1 MKNKSL
7 ISALCLMA
15 GILVA
20 ALSIAYLFESM
31 NWPGGWLLTTVV
43 VPALLLIEA
52 LGALKLVPGK
62 RAEEDK
68 KVKRQ
73 RMLEMIIIVSMLNL
87 ALGMFF
93 RGMHWPGGGD
103 ILSIACITLAVSS
116 IWAGKEVADMIKK
129 NEDGKDN

>member
-1 MKNKSL
+1 MKKQSFQGV
-7 ISALCLMA
+7 LCVLA

-20 ALSIAYLFESM
+20 ALSIAYLFECM

-52 LGALKLVPGK
+52 LGALKLVPSK
-62 RAEEDK
+62 KAEEDK

-73 RMLEMIIIVSMLNL
+73 QMLEIIIIVSMLAL

-103 ILSIACITLAVSS
+103 ILSIACITLAVCS

-129 NEDGKDN
+129 NGDDKDN